1 MLGVHT
7 TGVHHSAIFVPVK
20 VVYNN
25 PKNDS
30 SQILRLAAFLMDFD
44 IFLSEGWKDVPPL
57 NFGELQRSDCFSGKS
72 RAGQDGL
79 IIV

>member
-20 VVYNN
+20 IVYNN

-30 SQILRLAAFLMDFD
+30 GQVLGLAAFLMDFD
-44 IFLSEGWKDVPPL
+44 IFSEWRKGVPPL

-72 RAGQDGL
+72 HAGRDGL